1 MDDDTRPAGG
11 GAISGG
17 AGEDTWSTI
26 YTVIR
31 DYAAQRN
38 LNSVPYDQAE
48 AMILKKGFTSNQL
61 ATCINEYVELLIWT
75 VDENRTEI
83 KFV

>member
-1 MDDDTRPAGG
+1 MDDDTRPAAGTTAGG
-11 GAISGG
+11 GAS
-17 AGEDTWSTI
+17 EDTWSTI

-48 AMILKKGFTSNQL
+48 AMILKKGFTTNQL
-61 ATCINEYVELLIWT
+61 ATCINEYVELMIWS
-75 VDENRTEI
+75 VDESRTQI